1 MKTKKFTD
9 YCDICAYAPLCLIL
23 CDPVDYSPP
32 GSSVHGIL
40 QARILEW
47 VAISSSRGSSQPRIR
62 THLSR
67 VSGIGRWVFTT
78 EPPRESPGGVHCAIY
93 FWLAPSSGQRETSG
107 HFGHQGSLESW
118 VRFEGTSNKWQMSQM
133 CQVWEKLLFHI
144 VVDFLFSPII
154 FGYDFIDCACITGK
168 LVIKF

>member
-1 MKTKKFTD
+1 MCCVLSCFSNVWLFATPWTIAHHASLSMGFSRQE
-9 YCDICAYAPLCLIL
+9 YWSG
-23 CDPVDYSPP
+23 V
-32 GSSVHGIL
+32 V
-40 QARILEW
+40 
-47 VAISSSRGSSQPRIR
+47 ISSSRGSSQPRIR